1 MAKTEADMRGNV
13 TNGVFFLHEDE
24 WGMVDI
30 MPIENRAEAAQIADK
45 AEEFGKE
52 HFDGFGYTDIFVIAE
67 PRQPLASR
75 QIPLDFIRT
84 LVTPR
89 LAEATRVESGIHPG
103 EVLPEAFRYTG
114 PLKSF
119 AFGDDNLGALYGNHL
134 EGVIDHLHLI
144 PHEVRD
150 DANRAFWQTTLTT
163 LGSTYRLM
171 LSDWWIKVSV
181 DLADVA
187 AVQEYLR

>member
-1 MAKTEADMRGNV
+1 MAKMEAGMRGNV

-52 HFDGFGYTDIFVIAE
+52 HFDGFGYTDIFVIPE

-89 LAEATRVESGIHPG
+89 LAEAIRVESGIHPG
-103 EVLPEAFRYTG
+103 EDHSYLG
-114 PLKSF
+114 PAPFKSF
-119 AFGDDNLGALYGNHL
+119 AFGDSNLGALYGNHL
-134 EGVIDHLHLI
+134 ERIVQHLHLV
-144 PHEVRD
+144 PPDVRD
-150 DANRAFWQTTLTT
+150 DANRAFWLTTLTT
-163 LGSTYRLM
+163 LGSTYHLM
-171 LSDWWIKVSV
+171 LSDWWTRVSL
-181 DLADVA
+181 DLADTT